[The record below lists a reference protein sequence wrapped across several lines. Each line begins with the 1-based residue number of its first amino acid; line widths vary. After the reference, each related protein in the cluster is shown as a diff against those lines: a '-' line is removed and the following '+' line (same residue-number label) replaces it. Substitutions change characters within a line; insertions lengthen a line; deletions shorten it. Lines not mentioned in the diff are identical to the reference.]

1 MIKEIDRVMV
11 LRIET
16 ARGEEEKRKATE
28 VRNITMTLVI
38 FMLEHQFCSTV
49 GKDGEI
55 TVWRQV
61 TGISIGS
68 SCSGILA
75 NLTLL
80 MGEMDMLERLETKGI
95 FLSTL
100 LN

>member
-1 MIKEIDRVMV
+1 MREIDRAMV

-16 ARGEEEKRKATE
+16 KEGKEKEQAITL
-28 VRNITMTLVI
+28 RNVTMPLII
-38 FMLEHQFCSTV
+38 FMLEHQFCSTI
-49 GKDGEI
+49 GKKGEK
-55 TVWRQV
+55 TVWRQM

-80 MGEMDMLERLETKGI
+80 MGEIDMLERLETKGI
-95 FLSTL
+95 VLST
-100 LN
+100 